1 MTKTVKLGLFG
12 IFRCIRV
19 HSGVAAPF
27 HAPGITE
34 TNGKRFEDLNVKLVP
49 RVFLDGNDGTG
60 LDPAG
65 NLPCARFSVANYF
78 TGGRHPIGQIGAG
91 MRLAAAEWDP
101 ATFDDPGQDRTLRY
115 ALPEG
120 R

>member
-1 MTKTVKLGLFG
+1 MTKTVKLGLCG
-12 IFRCIRV
+12 VFRCIRV
-19 HSGVAAPF
+19 HSSVAAPF

-34 TNGKRFEDLNVKLVP
+34 TNGKRFEDLNGKLVP

-65 NLPCARFSVANYF
+65 SLPGARFSVANYF
-78 TGGRHPIGQIGAG
+78 TGGRHPIGRIGAG

-115 ALPEG
+115 ALSDG